1 MILAD
6 TNILGTFARVDALD
20 FLIDLFGQNEIGV
33 APAVYA
39 ELLAGVREG
48 REFLDAAVEFVESG
62 KLKLLAL
69 TADEVVRRFTLPSS
83 LDNGEAEFITL
94 CQNRGAAFL
103 TNDRRARNFCVAEG
117 IEVFDLVDILRA
129 LWKLRV
135 CSKRKVRQLLTDI
148 ETKEGMVIK
157 QQDRIFAK

>member
-62 KLKLLAL
+62 
-69 TADEVVRRFTLPSS
+69 
-83 LDNGEAEFITL
+83 
-94 CQNRGAAFL
+94 
-103 TNDRRARNFCVAEG
+103 
-117 IEVFDLVDILRA
+117 
-129 LWKLRV
+129 
-135 CSKRKVRQLLTDI
+135 
-148 ETKEGMVIK
+148 
-157 QQDRIFAK
+157 

>member
-83 LDNGEAEFITL
+83 LDNGEAESITL

-157 QQDRIFAK
+157 QPDRIFAK